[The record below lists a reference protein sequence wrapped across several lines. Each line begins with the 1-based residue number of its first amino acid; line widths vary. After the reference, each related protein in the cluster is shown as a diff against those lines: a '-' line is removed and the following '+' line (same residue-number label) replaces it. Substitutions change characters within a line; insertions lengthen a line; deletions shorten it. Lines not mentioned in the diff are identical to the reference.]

1 MKVILSGYNLD
12 SDTIEEMKEK
22 SGWDKDNIS
31 PETLSAAYARI
42 SRDPRDID
50 VLRKAA
56 REEVEKS
63 RKSNQAIIFGLGHSS
78 VAEHAYFNFDII
90 GLSRFAVEYV
100 QKFRFASYTEKSQ
113 RYITLEDD
121 YITPKEIIDAGFES
135 EFNEVVR
142 YQNEVYQVLYKDL
155 QEYLFKTFPEEIKT
169 KNGKRTVDGWA
180 KEDARYVVSMATES
194 QFGMSINA
202 RSLENML
209 REFGSSPLNEIQ
221 ELGKKLYELV
231 KDLSPSIIKY
241 VEPTDYDIRNP
252 QELKEF
258 AKSKCFTPEINHGDK
273 DVTLLNIT
281 PNTDDTILTVI
292 LSSQTGMSFGNCNRS
307 VQAMSDDEKE
317 ALFKRALNYR
327 MAYDSVSRHFE
338 FADALFEI
346 NISSTNYAQLKRH
359 RIASIITHPYDIDLG
374 TTLPPNIEKINRT
387 EEFNAVIKR
396 TEKLFGKLQ
405 EEIPEYSQYILTNAH
420 KRKILVKMNFR
431 ELYHFMSLRLDQHAQ
446 WDIRKIAE
454 DMKEEIIK
462 HAPLTSMMF
471 CGKSEFE
478 DQKRIVFGE

>member
-1 MKVILSGYNLD
+1 MKVLLSGYNLD
-12 SDTIEEMKEK
+12 SDTIDEMKQK
-22 SGWDKDNIS
+22 SGWEKDNVS

-121 YITPKEIIDAGFES
+121 YITPKEIIEAGFES

-180 KEDARYVVSMATES
+180 KEDARYVVSLATES
-194 QFGMSINA
+194 QFGMSVNA

-209 REFGSSPLNEIQ
+209 REFGSSPLAEIR
-221 ELGKKLYELV
+221 ELGKKLYALV
-231 KDLSPSIIKY
+231 KDISPSIIKY
-241 VEPTDYDIRNP
+241 VEPTDYDIKNP

-258 AKSKCFTPEINHGDK
+258 AQSKCFTPEISLGDR
-273 DVTLLNIT
+273 DVTLINIT
-281 PNTDDTILTVI
+281 PDADNMILTVI
-292 LSSQTGMSFGNCNRS
+292 LSSQTGMSFGNCSKS
-307 VQAMSDDEKE
+307 VKAMSFDEKE
-317 ALFKRALNYR
+317 AVIKRALNYR
-327 MAYDSVSRHFE
+327 MTYDSVSRHFE

-346 NISSTNYAQLKRH
+346 NISATNYAQLKRH
-359 RIASIITHPYDIDLG
+359 RIASILTHSYDAKLG
-374 TTLPPNIEKINRT
+374 VTLPPNIEKINRT
-387 EEFNAVIKR
+387 EEFNAVIKQ
-396 TEKLFGKLQ
+396 TERLYSKLLKN
-405 EEIPEYSQYILTNAH
+405 IPDQASYILTNAH
-420 KRKILVKMNFR
+420 KRKVLMKMNFR
-431 ELYHFMSLRLDQHAQ
+431 ELYHLMSLRLDQHAQ
-446 WDIRKIAE
+446 WDIRNIAE
-454 DMKEEIIK
+454 DIKEEIKK
-462 HAPLTSMMF
+462 HAPLTSLMF

-478 DQKRIVFGE
+478 DQRRIVFGM

>member
-12 SDTIEEMKEK
+12 SDTIEEMKQK
-22 SGWDKDNIS
+22 SGWDKDNVS

-50 VLRKAA
+50 VLRKVA

-90 GLSRFAVEYV
+90 GLSRLAVEYV

-113 RYITLEDD
+113 RYITLDDD
-121 YITPKEIIDAGFES
+121 YIVPKEIVDAGFET

-142 YQNEVYQVLYKDL
+142 YQNEVYQKLYLEL
-155 QEYLFKTFPEEIKT
+155 QDYLFKIFPEEIKT

-194 QFGMSINA
+194 QFGMSVNA

-209 REFGSSPLNEIQ
+209 REFGSSHLVEIR
-221 ELGKKLYELV
+221 ELGKRLYALV
-231 KDLSPSIIKY
+231 KDLAPSIIKY
-241 VEPTDYDIRNP
+241 VEPTDYDIKNP
-252 QELKEF
+252 KELKEF
-258 AKSKCFTPEINHGDK
+258 AASKCFTPEMNKGDK
-273 DVTLLNIT
+273 DVTLINIS
-281 PNTDDTILTVI
+281 PETDDMILTVI
-292 LSSQTGMSFGNCNRS
+292 LSSQTGMSYENCNKS
-307 VQAMSDDEKE
+307 VKAMSIEEKE
-317 ALFKRALNYR
+317 ALIKRALNYR
-327 MAYDSVSRHFE
+327 MSYDSVSRYFE

-359 RIASIITHPYDIDLG
+359 RIASLITHPYDIDLG
-374 TTLPPNIEKINRT
+374 VTLPPNIEKINRT
-387 EEFNAVIKR
+387 DEFNSVISK
-396 TEKLFGKLQ
+396 TEKLFSKL
-405 EEIPEYSQYILTNAH
+405 EKVIPEHAPYILNNAH

-446 WDIRKIAE
+446 WDIRKTAE
-454 DMKEEIIK
+454 DMKDEILK
-462 HAPLTSMMF
+462 HAPLAAMMF

-478 DQKRIVFGE
+478 KQNKIVFGL

>member
-1 MKVILSGYNLD
+1 MKVLLSGYNLD
-12 SDTIEEMKEK
+12 SDTIDEMKQK
-22 SGWDKDNIS
+22 SGWDKDNVS

-121 YITPKEIIDAGFES
+121 FITPKEIIEAGYES

-209 REFGSSPLNEIQ
+209 REFGSSPLAEIR
-221 ELGKKLYELV
+221 ELGKKLYALV

-241 VEPTDYDIRNP
+241 VEPTDYDIKNP
-252 QELKEF
+252 LELKEF
-258 AKSKCFTPEINHGDK
+258 AQSKCYTPEINQGDR

-281 PNTDDTILTVI
+281 PDTDNMILTVI
-292 LSSQTGMSFGNCNRS
+292 LSSQTGMSFDNCKRS
-307 VQAMSDDEKE
+307 VEAMSRDEKE
-317 ALFKRALNYR
+317 AVMKRSLNYR

-359 RIASIITHPYDIDLG
+359 RIASIITHPYNTDLG

-396 TEKLFGKLQ
+396 TETLYSKLQ
-405 EEIPEYSQYILTNAH
+405 QDIPEHASYILTNAH

-454 DMKEEIIK
+454 TMKEEIIK

-478 DQKRIVFGE
+478 DQKRIIFGM

>member
-12 SDTIEEMKEK
+12 SDTIEEMKKK
-22 SGWDKDNIS
+22 SGWEKDNVS

-50 VLRKAA
+50 VLRKIA

-90 GLSRFAVEYV
+90 GLSRLAVEYV

-113 RYITLEDD
+113 RYITLDDD
-121 YITPKEIIDAGFES
+121 YILPEEIKEAGFES

-142 YQNEVYQVLYKDL
+142 YQNQVYQELYLAL
-155 QEYLFKTFPEEIKT
+155 QDYLFKIYPDVIKT

-209 REFGSSPLNEIQ
+209 REFGSSQLVEIR
-221 ELGKKLYELV
+221 ELGERLYELV

-241 VEPTDYDIRNP
+241 IEPTDYDIKNP
-252 QELKEF
+252 VELQNIAIK
-258 AKSKCFTPEINHGDK
+258 KCFTPEINQGDR

-281 PNTDDTILTVI
+281 PDTDNVILTVI
-292 LSSQTGMSFGNCNRS
+292 LSSQTGMSYENCKRS
-307 VQAMSDDEKE
+307 VKEMSYQEKE
-317 ALFKRALNYR
+317 VLIKTALNYR
-327 MAYDSVSRHFE
+327 MSYDSVSRYFE

-359 RIASIITHPYDIDLG
+359 RIASMITHPYNVDLG
-374 TTLPPNIEKINRT
+374 ITLPPNIEKIERT
-387 EEFNAVIKR
+387 DIFNAVIER
-396 TEKLFGKLQ
+396 TEKFYYKLKQ
-405 EEIPEYSQYILTNAH
+405 ALPDHAQYILTNAH

-446 WDIRKIAE
+446 WDIRKTAE
-454 DMKEEIIK
+454 DMKEELIK
-462 HAPLTSMMF
+462 TAPLTSMMM
-471 CGKSEFE
+471 CGKSEF
-478 DQKRIVFGE
+478 DDHKKIVFD

>member
-1 MKVILSGYNLD
+1 MKVLLSGYNLD
-12 SDTIEEMKEK
+12 SDTIDEMKQK
-22 SGWDKDNIS
+22 SGWDKDNVS

-90 GLSRFAVEYV
+90 GLSRLAVEYV

-113 RYITLEDD
+113 RYITLDDD
-121 YITPKEIIDAGFES
+121 YIIPKEIVEAGYES

-209 REFGSSPLNEIQ
+209 REFGSSSLAEIR

-241 VEPTDYDIRNP
+241 VEPTDYDIKNP
-252 QELKEF
+252 KELKEF
-258 AKSKCFTPEINHGDK
+258 AQSKCFTPEINQGDR

-281 PNTDDTILTVI
+281 PDTDNMILTVI
-292 LSSQTGMSFGNCNRS
+292 LSSQTGMSFDNCRRS
-307 VQAMSDDEKE
+307 VEAMSRDEKE
-317 ALFKRALNYR
+317 AIIKRALNYR

-338 FADALFEI
+338 FTDALFEI

-387 EEFNAVIKR
+387 EEFNAVINR
-396 TEKLFGKLQ
+396 TEKLYSKLQ
-405 EEIPEYSQYILTNAH
+405 QDIPEHAPYILTNAH

-462 HAPLTSMMF
+462 HAPLASMMF

-478 DQKRIVFGE
+478 DQKRIVFGM